1 MTALDISVESS
12 FYTPDLIQNDSCTH
26 TGLIRVVHVY
36 RVHFYF
42 LLTIVNLIVY

>member
-1 MTALDISVESS
+1 MTTQEISVESS

-26 TGLIRVVHVY
+26 TGLIRVVYMY
-36 RVHFYF
+36 RIHFYF